1 MLLLHN
7 VVSSD
12 SQQKRKGEAV
22 SCIPGNAYGTPSGC
36 CCRSSLRGCGSWS
49 SAIYEF
55 YAEAQVSFFP
65 AFFFFLSLLPIFLA
79 LFGGVP
85 SGARKWAE
93 NCLVGGAGEYVR
105 VGGGGGVCV
114 RSWGIKAVGVQTVLK
129 WRWGSV
135 GRKMVVRVFFS

>member
-1 MLLLHN
+1 MEQRHLRIL
-7 VVSSD
+7 
-12 SQQKRKGEAV
+12 
-22 SCIPGNAYGTPSGC
+22 
-36 CCRSSLRGCGSWS
+36 CRGAG
-49 SAIYEF
+49 
-55 YAEAQVSFFP
+55 
-65 AFFFFLSLLPIFLA
+65 FFLSCFLFFSLLPIFLA

-114 RSWGIKAVGVQTVLK
+114 RSWGIKAAGVQTVLK

-135 GRKMVVRVFFS
+135 GRKMVVRVFFLLETLDGAF